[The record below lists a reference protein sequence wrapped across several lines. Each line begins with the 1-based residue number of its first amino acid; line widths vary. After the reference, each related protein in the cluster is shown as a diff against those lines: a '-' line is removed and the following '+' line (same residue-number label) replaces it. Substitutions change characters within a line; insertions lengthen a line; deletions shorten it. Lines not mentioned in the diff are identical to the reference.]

1 MLRNVNRKQ
10 DLALRGAVQAQIGH
24 RLARS
29 RACHG
34 DAVSRVPLDGVH
46 RGVGGAVGGLG
57 AGTYKG
63 VEADAN
69 YKSAFRNCMRNR
81 GHNVID

>member
-1 MLRNVNRKQ
+1 MWCAKPANEATRRPGRRARRSGVRRRDRCRRRGGN
-10 DLALRGAVQAQIGH
+10 AGRGAAI
-24 RLARS
+24 
-29 RACHG
+29 
-34 DAVSRVPLDGVH
+34 
-46 RGVGGAVGGLG
+46 GGAVGGLG

-69 YKSAFRNCMRNR
+69 YKSAFRNCNCMRNR